1 MHGKKTYDTK
11 LYRRSAI
18 SVSGDQAS
26 DNTTKKNSK
35 KLKVKSSK
43 MHQIGEII

>member
-26 DNTTKKNSK
+26 DNTTKKK
-35 KLKVKSSK
+35 FQKVKS
-43 MHQIGEII
+43 